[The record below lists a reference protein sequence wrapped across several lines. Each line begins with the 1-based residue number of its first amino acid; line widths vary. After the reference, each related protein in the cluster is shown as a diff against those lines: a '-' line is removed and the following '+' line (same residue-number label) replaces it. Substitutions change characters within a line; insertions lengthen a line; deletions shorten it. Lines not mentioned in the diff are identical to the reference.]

1 MLCSMVI
8 NLLNKGTI
16 CLTQKKKEKMKLC
29 FHVLWLRWISHV
41 EWKTALTEEKQRKRL
56 LRDEPAPFTCP
67 PTSPPPLSLIFS
79 LFLQPQFLICYS
91 TWAYPCTAALEHAG
105 TDKPAVMK
113 MNVPTW
119 SPIEFHY
126 EVYLLG
132 GRTPGSGMS
141 FTWLSSDV
149 QGRKLQRRLI

>member
-1 MLCSMVI
+1 MSQHPLPVLP
-8 NLLNKGTI
+8 LL
-16 CLTQKKKEKMKLC
+16 
-29 FHVLWLRWISHV
+29 SH
-41 EWKTALTEEKQRKRL
+41 
-56 LRDEPAPFTCP
+56 
-67 PTSPPPLSLIFS
+67 
-79 LFLQPQFLICYS
+79 LFLVFSFNPSFWS
-91 TWAYPCTAALEHAG
+91 ATVPERTPALRRKEHAG